1 VNRSLFSLVRRFG
14 EDPYVLDAVI
24 SGAPGREERFL
35 KAFPDTALAFHRRLK
50 KVLAVRAAAERRA
63 SMHKLKARY
72 PRGYAIFRTVCQT
85 CHGADGNGIRFQA
98 PPLNGSE
105 WVTGDAGR
113 LIPIVL
119 YGLSGTITVK
129 GKDYRTPDVLGEM
142 PGFGNDDKFSDTA
155 LAELAGFIRHAWN
168 NRASDVSPGEVGNT
182 RRAFA
187 DRQQPF
193 TMKELKAIK
202 GISGRG
208 Q

>member
-1 VNRSLFSLVRRFG
+1 MN
-14 EDPYVLDAVI
+14 
-24 SGAPGREERFL
+24 
-35 KAFPDTALAFHRRLK
+35 
-50 KVLAVRAAAERRA
+50 
-63 SMHKLKARY
+63 KLKARY

-113 LIPIVL
+113 LIPIML

-155 LAELAGFIRHAWN
+155 LAQLAGFIRHAWN
-168 NRASDVSPGEVGNT
+168 NRASDVSPGKVGNT

-187 DRQQPF
+187 GRQQPF